1 VSRKNNDDKL
11 RITIEKHQ
19 FDQDFAKTLDSTSNK
34 KIQNIFDKS
43 ISDEDTK
50 QTSIALG
57 GKNKKE
63 HVKSEHK
70 EIIINLPENPNKNDD
85 QQLESEEEV
94 SLPSLDLENEDWSDE
109 TAVEDLQ
116 FDEPQSLKPA
126 DKDLQMGD
134 EENKNDEGNVDLDF
148 NIDFNEPQTQEE
160 EKVESKSSLIDALKN
175 SQDVENEFPD
185 EVESDDASLDDV
197 FENIEDDELSP
208 TMVDLNKKNM
218 LEKMHNDNEDS
229 TLGGFSIESDVIEQK
244 GPSFNAMPEGFDKKV
259 EAKSTPKIP
268 DDEASDGFVVDEI
281 KDFDL
286 SDDDDLNALE
296 EVTKVDNMKNV
307 IHDSQNFE
315 EKRLPTFPKSTLKKS
330 DDIFDDMSVTK
341 VVSHEDQHAENFDD
355 ESDDNTVLD
364 ESLSELSVSSE
375 TTRLL
380 KPSGRLSAEE
390 KDSISEESQSYDE
403 TKMLKHQTTIRILR
417 EDRQSLLD
425 EIEDL
430 KTKNQRIQKENIG
443 LKAELDEVQ
452 IELSII
458 KKRHEDDMRELK
470 YNLNYS
476 EDRKKI
482 MEEKLKKNQ
491 EELGSVGERVR
502 LDLEKL
508 RRKEK
513 ELENQLELVQMDT
526 ANQVQNRENKI
537 LDLKR
542 KIDALEFNMENTI
555 LKEQKTREDKKK
567 LEERLRSIMKTLRGS
582 IRLLEED
589 IGPDDELFKGLDSL

>member
-1 VSRKNNDDKL
+1 VSRKNNDEKL

-19 FDQDFAKTLDSTSNK
+19 YDQDFAKTLDSTGNQ
-34 KIQNIFDKS
+34 KIQKIFDKS
-43 ISDEDTK
+43 LTDEDTK

-57 GKNKKE
+57 EKNKKE
-63 HVKSEHK
+63 HLKSEHK
-70 EIIINLPENPNKNDD
+70 EIIINLPENPNKKNEQPLTDK
-85 QQLESEEEV
+85 EEV

-109 TAVEDLQ
+109 TAMEELE
-116 FDEPQSLKPA
+116 FGNTQSFKPA
-126 DKDLQMGD
+126 AKELTMNSKDNQ
-134 EENKNDEGNVDLDF
+134 NDDDDVDLDF
-148 NIDFNEPQTQEE
+148 NIDFNEPPTPGE

-175 SQDVENEFPD
+175 SQDAENEFPD
-185 EVESDDASLDDV
+185 EVESDDASLDEV

-218 LEKMHNDNEDS
+218 LEKMQNEHEDP
-229 TLGGFSIESDVIEQK
+229 TIGGFSIESDVIEQK
-244 GPSFNAMPEGFDKKV
+244 GPSFNAMPEGFDNKIAANATSKMHNDST
-259 EAKSTPKIP
+259 AK
-268 DDEASDGFVVDEI
+268 GFVVDEI

-286 SDDDDLNALE
+286 SDDNALNALE
-296 EVTKVDNMKNV
+296 EVTKIDNMKNPQ
-307 IHDSQNFE
+307 DFE
-315 EKRLPTFPKSTLKKS
+315 EKRLPTFPKSALKKS
-330 DDIFDDMSVTK
+330 EDIFDDMSITK
-341 VVSHEDQHAENFDD
+341 VVASEDQHVEEFDD
-355 ESDDNTVLD
+355 ELD
-364 ESLSELSVSSE
+364 ESLSELSVSSVSSE

-380 KPSGRLSAEE
+380 KPSVKLTAQEN
-390 KDSISEESQSYDE
+390 DSVSEESSSYDE

-417 EDRQSLLD
+417 EDRQSLVD

-443 LKAELDEVQ
+443 LKAELDELQ

-458 KKRHEDDMRELK
+458 KKRHEDDIRELK

-491 EELGSVGERVR
+491 EELGFVGERVR

-589 IGPDDELFKGLDSL
+589 IGPDDDLLKGLDNL

>member
-1 VSRKNNDDKL
+1 
-11 RITIEKHQ
+11 
-19 FDQDFAKTLDSTSNK
+19 
-34 KIQNIFDKS
+34 
-43 ISDEDTK
+43 
-50 QTSIALG
+50 
-57 GKNKKE
+57 
-63 HVKSEHK
+63 
-70 EIIINLPENPNKNDD
+70 
-85 QQLESEEEV
+85 
-94 SLPSLDLENEDWSDE
+94 
-109 TAVEDLQ
+109 
-116 FDEPQSLKPA
+116 
-126 DKDLQMGD
+126 
-134 EENKNDEGNVDLDF
+134 
-148 NIDFNEPQTQEE
+148 
-160 EKVESKSSLIDALKN
+160 
-175 SQDVENEFPD
+175 
-185 EVESDDASLDDV
+185 
-197 FENIEDDELSP
+197 
-208 TMVDLNKKNM
+208 
-218 LEKMHNDNEDS
+218 MHNDNEDS

>member
-1 VSRKNNDDKL
+1 MSRKNNDDKL

-19 FDQDFAKTLDSTSNK
+19 YDQDFAKTLDSTGNK
-34 KIQNIFDKS
+34 KIQKIFDKS

-57 GKNKKE
+57 EKNKKE
-63 HVKSEHK
+63 HIKSEHK
-70 EIIINLPENPNKNDD
+70 EIVINLPENPNKNDD
-85 QQLESEEEV
+85 QTLAGNEDV

-109 TAVEDLQ
+109 TAMEEIQ
-116 FDEPQSLKPA
+116 FGDPQSLKSIA
-126 DKDLQMGD
+126 ENLARDDQ
-134 EENKNDEGNVDLDF
+134 ENKKDDGAVDLDF
-148 NIDFNEPQTQEE
+148 NIDFNEPQNQEE

-175 SQDVENEFPD
+175 SQDAENEFPD
-185 EVESDDASLDDV
+185 EVENDDTSLDEV

-218 LEKMHNDNEDS
+218 LEKMQNENEDS
-229 TLGGFSIESDVIEQK
+229 TLGGFNIESDVIEQK

-259 EAKSTPKIP
+259 ETPSTPNMH
-268 DDEASDGFVVDEI
+268 SDSAKHGFVVDEI

-286 SDDDDLNALE
+286 SDDNDLNDLE

-307 IHDSQNFE
+307 NGTQDFE

-330 DDIFDDMSVTK
+330 EDIFDDMSITK
-341 VVSHEDQHAENFDD
+341 VVSNEDQRSEEFEDELDD
-355 ESDDNTVLD
+355 HTMLD
-364 ESLSELSVSSE
+364 ESLNELSVSSE

-380 KPSGRLSAEE
+380 KPSGKFTLEE
-390 KDSISEESQSYDE
+390 KDSISEESSSYDE

-417 EDRQSLLD
+417 EDRQGLLD

-443 LKAELDEVQ
+443 LKAELDELQ

-458 KKRHEDDMRELK
+458 KKRHEDDIRELK

-476 EDRKKI
+476 EDRKKV

-491 EELGSVGERVR
+491 EELGLVGERVR

-589 IGPDDELFKGLDSL
+589 IGPDDELFKGLDNL

>member
-1 VSRKNNDDKL
+1 MSRKNNDDKL
-11 RITIEKHQ
+11 RMTIEKHQ
-19 FDQDFAKTLDSTSNK
+19 FHQDIAKTLDSTGNR
-34 KIQNIFDKS
+34 KIQQIFDKS
-43 ISDEDTK
+43 MTDEDTK
-50 QTSIALG
+50 QTSVTLG
-57 GKNKKE
+57 EKKRQGN
-63 HVKSEHK
+63 VKAEHK
-70 EIIINLPENPNKNDD
+70 EIVVNLPGNSNQDVD
-85 QQLESEEEV
+85 QTLPGKEI
-94 SLPSLDLENEDWSDE
+94 SLPPLDLDNEDWSDE
-109 TAVEDLQ
+109 NALEELQ
-116 FDEPQSLKPA
+116 FGNSQSFKSET
-126 DKDLQMGD
+126 GD
-134 EENKNDEGNVDLDF
+134 FSMDDQEEKNENVEEDLDF
-148 NIDFNEPQTQEE
+148 NIDFNENQGEE
-160 EKVESKSSLIDALKN
+160 EENGKEKGSLFDALKN
-175 SQDVENEFPD
+175 SQAVENEFVE
-185 EVESDDASLDDV
+185 EVESDDTSLDEV

-208 TMVDLNKKNM
+208 TMVDLNKKNI
-218 LEKMHNDNEDS
+218 LEKMHNENEDL
-229 TLGGFSIESDVIEQK
+229 TQGGFSIESDIIEQK
-244 GPSFNAMPEGFDKKV
+244 GPSFNAMPEGF
-259 EAKSTPKIP
+259 ET
-268 DDEASDGFVVDEI
+268 DDEQNPSQRMKDDESNKGMVMDDL
-281 KDFDL
+281 KDFGL
-286 SDDDDLNALE
+286 DDENDDSNDQE
-296 EVTKVDNMKNV
+296 EMTKVDHMNMV
-307 IHDSQNFE
+307 QE
-315 EKRLPTFPKSTLKKS
+315 EKRLPAFPKSTLKKS
-330 DDIFDDMSVTK
+330 EDDFDDMSVTQ
-341 VVSHEDQHAENFDD
+341 VVSQSEQAHEEFDD
-355 ESDDNTVLD
+355 EIDEDTMLD
-364 ESLSELSVSSE
+364 ESFSELSVSNE
-375 TTRLL
+375 TTKLL
-380 KPSGRLSAEE
+380 KPQGQSNEKTDDAENE
-390 KDSISEESQSYDE
+390 PSLTYDE

-443 LKAELDEVQ
+443 LKAELDELQ

-458 KKRHEDDMRELK
+458 KKRHEDDIRELR

-491 EELGSVGERVR
+491 EELGLVGERVR

-589 IGPDDELFKGLDSL
+589 IGPDDDLFKGLDNL